1 MTDLAAAARELDV
14 AGSTALVAGGSKG
27 IGLGVAQ
34 HLLERGAHVVVTGR
48 GEESL
53 RDALAVL
60 EPVAARAGTSVHA
73 VSGDVADE
81 DDVRRAVTAAADVQ
95 GRPAQIVVA
104 SAGNGWITRFLSM
117 SAEEWDQIHRTHVR
131 GSFLVLREAA
141 RAMVKAGLPG
151 SMVVITSLN
160 ADAATG
166 GTAAYS
172 AAKAAQTQF
181 VRVIARELGRHQ
193 IRVNAV
199 APGIT
204 VTPMTDPYLE
214 GAYRQAFID
223 GTPLTRLGEVDD
235 IADAICFLLSRQGRW
250 VNGAAVPVDGGAHLQ
265 GLHDYAD
272 VLGRPAWLDES

>member
-1 MTDLAAAARELDV
+1 VTDLATAARQLDI

-27 IGLGVAQ
+27 IGLGTAR

-53 RDALAVL
+53 EEALGIL
-60 EPVAARAGTSVHA
+60 RPVADRAGTSVHGVA
-73 VSGDVADE
+73 GDVSVEADVE
-81 DDVRRAVTAAADVQ
+81 RAVEVATGVQ
-95 GRPAQIVVA
+95 GKPPQAVVA

-117 SAEEWDQIHRTHVR
+117 STTEWDEVHRTHVR

-141 RAMVKAGLPG
+141 RALVTAGLPG

-172 AAKAAQTQF
+172 AAKAAQTQL
-181 VRVIARELGRHQ
+181 VRVTARELGRHQ
-193 IRVNAV
+193 IRVNSV

-204 VTPMTDPYLE
+204 VTPMTDSYLE

-235 IADAICFLLSRQGRW
+235 IADVICFLLSRQGRW
-250 VNGAAVPVDGGAHLQ
+250 VNGAAVPVDGGAHLH

-272 VLGRPAWLDES
+272 VLERPAWPED

>member
-1 MTDLAAAARELDV
+1 M
-14 AGSTALVAGGSKG
+14 
-27 IGLGVAQ
+27 
-34 HLLERGAHVVVTGR
+34 
-48 GEESL
+48 
-53 RDALAVL
+53 
-60 EPVAARAGTSVHA
+60 
-73 VSGDVADE
+73 
-81 DDVRRAVTAAADVQ
+81 
-95 GRPAQIVVA
+95 A
-104 SAGNGWITRFLSM
+104 SAGNGWITRFLSL
-117 SAEEWDQIHRTHVR
+117 SAEEWDEIHRTHVR

-141 RAMVKAGLPG
+141 RALVAAELPG

-160 ADAATG
+160 AEASTG

-181 VRVIARELGRHQ
+181 VRVTARELGRHQ

-223 GTPLTRLGEVDD
+223 GTPLSRLGEVAD

-250 VNGAAVPVDGGAHLQ
+250 INGAAIPVDGGAHLQ

-272 VLGRPAWLDES
+272 VLERPAWTTAG